1 MRMKSM
7 LSQHQ
12 KLKRNIK
19 NYLFAI
25 PLRISAVF
33 VVLIVTAVI
42 GYIFF
47 NGVKNL
53 SFDLLFGPYSSSNP
67 SLLAP
72 TAVTF
77 ILVFLVSLITFPL
90 GVAAAVYQ
98 REFSRPNSLFVKF
111 FSSSVE
117 LLAGLP
123 SIIFGLFGS
132 LFFGQILGFGYSLI
146 SGVLTMAV
154 MNLPVIIRVTEE
166 SISAVNNDYRL
177 GSLAMG
183 ASRWYT
189 VRKIIL
195 PEAKNGIMAGFLL
208 SLGRVVGETAPLIL
222 TLGTAVNFPKNLMES
237 GRNLSLHMFVFSRD
251 GGEKGLKVAFASAFL
266 LIVIALSINLLA
278 SLLMKKS
285 NLK

>member
-1 MRMKSM
+1 MP
-7 LSQHQ
+7 LQQ
-12 KLKRNIK
+12 QLKRNLK
-19 NYLFAI
+19 KYSFSI
-25 PLRISAVF
+25 PLRIAVIL
-33 VVLIVTAVI
+33 VMLIVISVI
-42 GYIFF
+42 GYIII

-53 SFDLLFGPYSSSNP
+53 SFHLLFGAYSSENP

-72 TAVTF
+72 TGVTL

-98 REFSRPNSLFVKF
+98 REFAKPQSLFVKV
-111 FSSSVE
+111 SSTVVE
-117 LLAGLP
+117 LLAGFP

-132 LFFGQILGFGYSLI
+132 LFFGQMLGFGYSLI

-166 SISAVNNDYRL
+166 SIMAVDNDYRL

-195 PEAKNGIMAGFLL
+195 PSAKSGIMAGFLL
-208 SLGRVVGETAPLIL
+208 SIGRVVGETAPLIL
-222 TLGTAVNFPKNLMES
+222 TLGTAASFPTSLLDS
-237 GRNLSLHMFVFSRD
+237 GRNLSLQMYVLSRD

-278 SLLMKKS
+278 SLVMKKS
-285 NLK
+285 NAK